1 MPPELAGS
9 ALLIGLL
16 VVGVVAALC
25 MSWSDAQDPKLTL
38 LASLMRKSPRA
49 VSGDTTTAR
58 VQKTKCRY

>member
-25 MSWSDAQDPKLTL
+25 MSWSDAQDPL
-38 LASLMRKSPRA
+38 LCVP
-49 VSGDTTTAR
+49 
-58 VQKTKCRY
+58 